1 MQPTITVTG
10 VGATLATPD
19 VGAFHFGVT
28 SEGETARDALTAN
41 SASMERVLAAL
52 EQVGVAREDV
62 QTSQVSTQ
70 RRHGESG
77 RGYSS
82 YNGVTVRLRS
92 LDERSLDE
100 AGAVIDAAIAAGAD
114 DVSGPQ
120 LGHSDSRSVYRE
132 ALPEAVADARAKAEV
147 LAAAAGYVLGELLEL
162 VEGGSAPRG
171 RSRSAPS
178 FGAMLAPIE
187 AGQED
192 IVAVVT
198 ATFEVLAQ
206 AR

>member
-92 LDERSLDE
+92 LDE
-100 AGAVIDAAIAAGAD
+100 AGAVIVAAGAD

-187 AGQED
+187 AGQEE

>member
-82 YNGVTVRLRS
+82 YNGVTVRL
-92 LDERSLDE
+92 RSLDE

>member
-28 SEGETARDALTAN
+28 SEGETARDALAAN

-82 YNGVTVRLRS
+82 YNGVTVRL
-92 LDERSLDE
+92 RSLDE

-147 LAAAAGYVLGELLEL
+147 LAAAAGNVLGELLEL
-162 VEGGSAPRG
+162 VEGGSAPCG

>member
-92 LDERSLDE
+92 LDE
-100 AGAVIDAAIAAGAD
+100 AGAVIVAAGAD

>member
-1 MQPTITVTG
+1 

-62 QTSQVSTQ
+62 QTSQISTQ

-82 YNGVTVRLRS
+82 YNGVTVRL
-92 LDERSLDE
+92 RSLDE